1 MIEKR
6 KHFTDIPLEDSDDE
20 WCALLMLLA
29 NLLAYLLVLGFVI
42 VVIFLVL
49 KISAYFIDLPS
60 GEGEDDDEATE
71 TDPLLLQHKTASLFA
86 YGTYVAPA
94 PAGASCS
101 RSNEVDDDGSQN
113 DVRLCVICYDE
124 EQNSFF
130 VPCGHSATCLVC
142 ARRIY
147 NEENKVC
154 PVCRR
159 VIGRVRKL

>member
-1 MIEKR
+1 M
-6 KHFTDIPLEDSDDE
+6 DIPLEDSDE
-20 WCALLMLLA
+20 WCALLILLA

-49 KISAYFIDLPS
+49 KISAHFIDLPS

-71 TDPLLLQHKTASLFA
+71 TDPLLLQQKTASLFA
-86 YGTYVAPA
+86 YGTYVA
-94 PAGASCS
+94 AGASCS
-101 RSNEVDDDGSQN
+101 RSNEVDDDDGPQN